1 MVQKKN
7 RRSDYGWPKVKSL
20 LARRAGIYPLILVGF
35 PKRRRAAGSGGLS
48 SQNGEGCPFR
58 PLFPW
63 DAAKARGRWPA
74 RRAFEHVR
82 HRSQTQLQFVFRD
95 GASRAM
101 L

>member
-48 SQNGEGCPFR
+48 SQNG
-58 PLFPW
+58 
-63 DAAKARGRWPA
+63 
-74 RRAFEHVR
+74 
-82 HRSQTQLQFVFRD
+82 
-95 GASRAM
+95 
-101 L
+101 